1 MSKPLDKKQ
10 LKEARSVERQQGI
23 AHLYA
28 SGPRDVMEAM
38 LEISSGKPLNSVL
51 RRYSKIPVSTYRM
64 LGADVLPIHQEF
76 EAAFRALGRGE
87 R

>member
-28 SGPRDVMEAM
+28 SGPRVVMEAM
-38 LEISSGKPLNSVL
+38 LEISSGKP
-51 RRYSKIPVSTYRM
+51 RTRCC
-64 LGADVLPIHQEF
+64 ADT
-76 EAAFRALGRGE
+76 AKSRFRHTECWVPMCFRFIKNLKPRFAH
-87 R
+87 